1 MNFSQFIA
9 SRIHHST
16 AQGFLKSIVRLSIAT
31 IALSAGVLIISSAVI
46 RGFKTEI
53 RSKIFGFW
61 GHIHINAPTLKTIF
75 ETDPIHLHYAFYP
88 NLDSVIQSLSPNL
101 KAPVEGKSGIES
113 ITPYTMVAGIMV
125 KEEAFEGLILK
136 GVDQHYLNKYVSRY
150 LEAGYMPN
158 FFADSSFNREIIIS
172 RQMANRLEIK
182 PGDNLSLHFV
192 RNQRNLER
200 KVKVVGIYH
209 TGLDE
214 YDKKIGL
221 VDLRL
226 AQNMLGWES
235 DQISGYEIFLNNLED
250 MDAYSEVIYNDI
262 LPDGLYCETI
272 KEKFPNIFDW
282 LELQNLNEYL
292 ILGLMVVV
300 AIINLVTILLI
311 FILERTAMIGILKTL
326 GANNWQIRTIFLRQA
341 LRVLGIGM
349 LAGNFIGLTVCWL
362 QDRYRIITL
371 NEQDYYVS
379 YAPVSFNIPQW
390 LLLNAIFFLTTM
402 VTLVIPTWIISKMSP
417 VKNLRFV

>member
-9 SRIHHST
+9 SRIHQSST
-16 AQGFLKSIVRLSIAT
+16 QGFLKSVVRISIGT
-31 IALSAGVLIISSAVI
+31 IALSATVLIVSSAII

-61 GHIHINAPTLKTIF
+61 SHIHIAAPTLKTIF
-75 ETDPIHLHYAFYP
+75 ETEPLHKSQVFYP
-88 NLDSVIQSLSPNL
+88 GLDSCILALAPSL
-101 KAPVEGKSGIES
+101 KAPVDGKSGIER
-113 ITPYTMVAGIMV
+113 ILPYTMVAGILV
-125 KEEAFEGLILK
+125 REQIFEGLILK
-136 GVDQHYLNKYVSRY
+136 GIDQEYLNFYVSKYIVEGHIPEFKEDTAFSRQ
-150 LEAGYMPN
+150 
-158 FFADSSFNREIIIS
+158 IIIS

-182 PGDNLSLHFV
+182 PGDHLSLHFV

-200 KVKVVGIYH
+200 KVTVVGLYH

-221 VDLRL
+221 VDIRL
-226 AQNMLGWES
+226 AQSMLGWNQ
-235 DQISGYEIFLNNLED
+235 DLVSGFEVFLNNLED

-292 ILGLMVVV
+292 ILGLMIVV
-300 AIINLVTILLI
+300 AIINLMTILLI
-311 FILERTAMIGILKTL
+311 FILERTRMIGILKTL
-326 GANNWQIRTIFLRQA
+326 GADNWQIRTIFLRQA
-341 LRVLGIGM
+341 LRILFRGMILGNVTG
-349 LAGNFIGLTVCWL
+349 LAICWL
-362 QDRYRIITL
+362 QDRFKFIKL

-379 YAPVSFNIPQW
+379 FAPIAFNIPQW
-390 LLLNAIFFLTTM
+390 VTLNAIFFVTTM
-402 VTLVIPTWIISKMSP
+402 LTLIIPTWIISRMTP
-417 VKNLRFV
+417 VKNLRFA